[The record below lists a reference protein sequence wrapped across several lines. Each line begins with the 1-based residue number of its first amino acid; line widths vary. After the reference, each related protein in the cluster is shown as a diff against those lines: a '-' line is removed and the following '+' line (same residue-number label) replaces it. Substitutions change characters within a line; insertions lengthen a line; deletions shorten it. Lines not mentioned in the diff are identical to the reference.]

1 VEHAAEKQNRYWDE
15 TVHGTAL
22 IAVERMKNAMF
33 TELHFAI
40 LRSREVVSRHALL
53 HLYDQKMADM

>member
-22 IAVERMKNAMF
+22 IALERKKNAMF
-33 TELHFAI
+33 AELHFAI
-40 LRSREVVSRHALL
+40 V
-53 HLYDQKMADM
+53 